1 MLDLLRRKAQSP
13 YLQATV
19 VIIILVFVFWGVGT
33 NQGNGRNT
41 IATVDDQSI
50 SYMEFDQAL
59 ERTIDQYK
67 DQFGGSLPADFVET
81 FGLKRQVLDQLIQQ
95 ALIRKGAIDMELYVS
110 NEEVQDDIKTMGV
123 FLNNG
128 VFDVD
133 RYNEVL
139 RSSRLTPKKYE
150 KSVRIDLLG
159 RKATGQ
165 VTSFGHVL
173 DSELLSWFRYENE
186 ERQLEYVVFKAGD
199 FQDQLEESEE
209 KLAVFFEEHQ
219 DDYRTLPQVKL
230 KYISFLFKDEIDK
243 LTIDEAELESYYQQH
258 LDQYSQPE
266 TRRARHILLKSENN
280 DSEKVEQKM
289 QGILARARGG
299 EDFTKLAEEFSEDST
314 AAKGGDLGFFGRGQM
329 VETFE
334 DTAFG
339 LKEGEISDIVRSRFG
354 FHIIKLEEIR
364 PATTQTFAEVRESI
378 KNKLTQEK
386 GKTETFKTANATYE
400 KIILSGSLEKYA
412 ESGEIP
418 IVETD
423 FFNKNSPP
431 AEISGDRSLINVA
444 FSLKKGE
451 LSSLIES
458 SKGYFIVFIDDSQ
471 GPVVPPIADV
481 KEAVTADF
489 LAAGSLDLA
498 SQAAEKLLTAGREG
512 DFQTVCQEQ
521 GVSRLESGF
530 FSRAKQTDKDLPAPV
545 LRDAFQ
551 LTEKQPFP
559 KEVKAEGNSFYVFR
573 LKEVKNPSDDEFAK
587 VREEL
592 KKRIERENQINIM
605 SAWMEHLKSSAKISI
620 NKKFL

>member
-67 DQFGGSLPADFVET
+67 EQFGGSLPADFVET

-95 ALIRKGAIDMELYVS
+95 ALIRKGASDMELYVS
-110 NEEVQDDIKTMGV
+110 NEEVQDNIKTMGV

-139 RSSRLTPKKYE
+139 RRSRLTPKKYE
-150 KSVRIDLLG
+150 ESVRIDILG
-159 RKATGQ
+159 RKATDQ
-165 VTSFGHVL
+165 VASFGHVL
-173 DSELLSWFRYENE
+173 ESELLSWFRYENE
-186 ERQLEYVVFKAGD
+186 ERQVEYVVFKAGD
-199 FQDQLEESEE
+199 FQDKLEENEE
-209 KLAVFFEEHQ
+209 KLAAFFKEHQ

-266 TRRARHILLKSENN
+266 TRQARHILLKSENN

-289 QGILARARGG
+289 QGILAQARGG
-299 EDFTKLAEEFSEDST
+299 EDFAKLAEELSEDST
-314 AAKGGDLGFFGRGQM
+314 AARGGDLGFFGRGQM
-329 VETFE
+329 VKTFE

-354 FHIIKLEEIR
+354 FHIIKLEAIR

-378 KNKLTQEK
+378 ENKLTQER

-423 FFNKNSPP
+423 FFNKKSPP
-431 AEISGDRSLINVA
+431 AEISGDSSLINVA

-458 SKGYFIVFIDDSQ
+458 SNGYFIVFIDDSQ

-489 LAAGSLDLA
+489 RATGSLDLA

-512 DFQTVCQEQ
+512 DFQAVCQEQ
-521 GVSRLESGF
+521 GVSRIESGF

-545 LRDAFQ
+545 LSDAFQ

-587 VREEL
+587 VREGL

>member
-1 MLDLLRRKAQSP
+1 MLGLLRRKAQSP

-19 VIIILVFVFWGVGT
+19 VIIILVFIFWGVGT
-33 NQGNGRNT
+33 NQGGGRNA

-110 NEEVQDDIKTMGV
+110 NEEVQDNIKTMAV

-150 KSVRIDLLG
+150 KSVRIDILG
-159 RKATGQ
+159 RKAASQ
-165 VTSFGHVL
+165 VASFGHVL
-173 DSELLSWFRYENE
+173 ESELLSWFRYENE
-186 ERQLEYVVFKAGD
+186 ERQLEYVVFKAED
-199 FQDQLEESEE
+199 FQDQVEVSEE
-209 KLAVFFEEHQ
+209 KLAAFFKEHQ
-219 DDYRTLPQVKL
+219 DNYRTLPQIKL

-258 LDQYSQPE
+258 LEQYSQPE
-266 TRRARHILLKSENN
+266 TRHARHILLKSENN

-289 QGILARARGG
+289 QKILAQARGG
-299 EDFTKLAEEFSEDST
+299 EDFAKLAEEFSEDST
-314 AAKGGDLGFFGRGQM
+314 ADKGGDLGFFGRGQM
-329 VETFE
+329 VKIFE

-354 FHIIKLEEIR
+354 FHIIKLEAIR

-378 KNKLTQEK
+378 ENKLTQEK
-386 GKTETFKTANATYE
+386 AKTETFKTANATYE

-412 ESGEIP
+412 ESGEIA

-423 FFNKNSPP
+423 FFNKNTPP
-431 AEISGDRSLINVA
+431 AEISADRSLIDVA

-458 SKGYFIVFIDDSQ
+458 AKGYFIVFIADSQ

-498 SQAAEKLLTAGREG
+498 SQAAEKLLTAAREG

-521 GVSRLESGF
+521 GVSRMESGF
-530 FSRAKQTDKDLPAPV
+530 FSRTKQTDKALPVPV
-545 LRDAFQ
+545 IKEAFQ
-551 LTEKQPFP
+551 LTEKQPLP

-592 KKRIERENQINIM
+592 KKRIERENQMNIM
-605 SAWMEHLKSSAKISI
+605 SAWMKHLKSSAKISI

>member
-33 NQGNGRNT
+33 NQGVGRNA

-50 SYMEFDQAL
+50 TYMEFDQAL

-67 DQFGGSLPADFVET
+67 DQFGDSLPADFVET

-110 NEEVQDDIKTMGV
+110 NEEVQDNIKTMGV
-123 FLNNG
+123 FLDNG

-139 RSSRLTPKKYE
+139 RSSRLTPTKYE
-150 KSVRIDLLG
+150 ESVRIDVLG
-159 RKATGQ
+159 RKAAGQ
-165 VTSFGHVL
+165 VASFGRVL
-173 DSELLSWFRYENE
+173 ESELLSWFCYENE

-209 KLAVFFEEHQ
+209 KLADFFKDHQ

-230 KYISFLFKDEIDK
+230 KYISFSIKDEIAE
-243 LTIDEAELESYYQQH
+243 LTIDEAELESFYQQH

-266 TRRARHILLKSENN
+266 TRQARHILLKSENN
-280 DSEKVEQKM
+280 DPEKVEQKM
-289 QGILARARGG
+289 QEILAQARGG
-299 EDFTKLAEEFSEDST
+299 KDFAKLAEEFSEDST
-314 AAKGGDLGFFGRGQM
+314 AARGGDLGFFGRGQM
-329 VETFE
+329 VKIFE
-334 DTAFG
+334 DTTFG

-354 FHIIKLEEIR
+354 FHIIKLEAIK
-364 PATTQTFAEVRESI
+364 PAMTQSFAEVRESI
-378 KNKLTQEK
+378 ENKLTQEK
-386 GKTETFKTANATYE
+386 GKTETFKKANATYE

-412 ESGEIP
+412 ENGEVAIA
-418 IVETD
+418 ETD

-431 AEISGDRSLINVA
+431 AEISGDRNLINAA

-458 SKGYFIVFIDDSQ
+458 PNGYFVVFIEDFQ
-471 GPVVPPIADV
+471 GPAVPPIADV
-481 KEAVTADF
+481 KEAVTNDF
-489 LAAGSLDLA
+489 RTAGSLELA
-498 SQAAEKLLTAGREG
+498 RQAAEKLLTAAGEG

-521 GVSRLESGF
+521 GVSREESGF
-530 FSRAKQTDKDLPAPV
+530 FSRAKQTDKNLPAAV
-545 LRDAFQ
+545 IGDAFQ
-551 LTEKQPFP
+551 LTEKQPCP

-592 KKRIERENQINIM
+592 TKRIERENQINIM
-605 SAWMEHLKSSAKISI
+605 SAWMEHLKSRAKISI
-620 NKKFL
+620 NEKFL